1 MTNINIRP
9 DICVGIDATNLRQ
22 GGGITHLAELLNEL
36 KPKEL
41 GIGKVVVWAGSA
53 LIARLPNFPWLI
65 KETPLALESSLL
77 RRIFWQLFSLSRCAH
92 MARCDVLFVPGGSYL
107 GSFSPVVTMSQNL
120 LPFEF
125 TELKRSG
132 ISLFTLKMLILRLV
146 QSLTFRRSDGVI
158 FLTDYARSVVLKVT
172 GKIKGLTC
180 VIGHGVPKNFYAMP
194 KTQQLIKEYSVSN
207 PFQIIYVSTVDA
219 YKHQLPVIEA
229 MQVLR
234 GRGYPVKLT
243 MIGSAAKHSLHLVT
257 KVLEKQDFGNST
269 TLNLRDEYLGVI
281 PYEKLLDHYR
291 RSDLAV
297 FASSCETFGIILAEK
312 MLAGLPIACS
322 HMSCMSEI
330 LQDGG
335 IYFDPLDSY
344 SIANSVEQYL
354 LSPQLREESIKK
366 SQRRAQEFTWAD
378 SARQTFEFIVK
389 VAKTQRGQ
397 L

>member
-1 MTNINIRP
+1 MTGQNIRP

-36 KPKEL
+36 KPEEL
-41 GIGKVVVWAGSA
+41 RISRVFVWAGSA
-53 LIARLPNFPWLI
+53 MTARLPNFPWLI
-65 KETPLALESSLL
+65 KETPPALEGSLL
-77 RRIFWQLFSLSRCAH
+77 RRIFWQLFSLSRCARF
-92 MARCDVLFVPGGSYL
+92 ARCDVLFVPGGSYL

-146 QSLTFRRSDGVI
+146 QSFTFRRSDGVV
-158 FLTDYARSVVLKVT
+158 FLTDYARSVVLKAT
-172 GKIKGLTC
+172 GKIRGLTC
-180 VIGHGVPKNFYAMP
+180 VIGHGVAKNFYSEP
-194 KTQQLIKEYSVSN
+194 KAQQSIKEYSVTN

-234 GRGYPVKLT
+234 DRGYPVKLI
-243 MIGSAAKHSLHLVT
+243 MIGSAAKHSLNLVN
-257 KVLEKQDFGNST
+257 KVLEGQDASKST

-281 PYEKLLDHYR
+281 PYDKLLDHYR
-291 RSDLAV
+291 QSDLAV
-297 FASSCETFGIILAEK
+297 FASSCETFGIILVEK
-312 MLAGLPIACS
+312 MSVGLPIACS
-322 HMSCMSEI
+322 KISCMGEI
-330 LQDGG
+330 LLDGG
-335 IYFDPLDSY
+335 LYFDPLDPD
-344 SIANSVEQYL
+344 SIANSIEQYL
-354 LSPQLREESIKK
+354 LSPQLREENIKK
-366 SQRRAQEFTWAD
+366 SQRRALEFTWAI

-389 VAKTQRGQ
+389 VVKTQRGQ